1 MDLKLLADAVVIAL
15 APVLPHLITAG
26 TEAVKATGKKAGE
39 ETFELGRK
47 AWKRLRKPVEESP
60 RALGAAEEVAEA
72 PDDDDARGGLRRQLL
87 KLLEADPDLAAEL
100 AKLLDSAGPSV
111 SFQAYSQGWGANAQ
125 GPGAV
130 AAGAG
135 GQAAG
140 RDIHNIHN
148 TYIQPAP
155 GAGAATLRAAYLH
168 RLVSQTE
175 ALALSGIDPA
185 LANDREARLRLD
197 AVYTALLTTSTGEKP
212 SKRPSL
218 EAIEGH
224 RRPLSALALLDRHS
238 RLVLLGDPGSG
249 KSTFVNFVALC
260 LAGEALDREDVNLE
274 VLRSPLP
281 EDEKQ
286 HRLQPWRHKA
296 LLPVRIVLR
305 DFAAT
310 GLPEPGEEATARHLW
325 DFLESDLQACGL
337 GEYLPHLKEEL
348 LTKGGLVLFDGLDEV
363 PEAET
368 RRLQIRQAV
377 ESFCQSLGNCRVLM
391 TSRTYAYRNQEW
403 KLPGFAEGELAPFSD
418 GQIRR
423 FISRWYDQMA
433 VLGRLPQEDAQGRAA
448 LLERAVFT
456 GDRLLE
462 LARRPLLLTLMASL
476 HSWRGGSLP
485 ERREE
490 LYANAVDLLLD
501 AWERQRVRFDAR
513 GVPVLPQPSLS
524 EFLNVGR
531 EKVRAV
537 LEELACECHGSQPGT
552 TGTADLDEGRLVTS
566 LLRLNPEARLGL
578 LVEYLRDRAGLLEP
592 RGVGVYTFPHRT
604 FQEYL
609 AACHLTGERW
619 WPDQVAKLARSDPE
633 RWREVVLLAGA
644 KAARGAVPSVWQL
657 AEALCWLEPDAPD
670 SSLADAWGAH
680 FAGQVVVESADLSQI
695 SPANRPKLE
704 RLQRWLVHLLA
715 DSRFPAAERAR
726 AGRTLARLGD
736 SRFDP
741 DRWFLP
747 GDPLLGFVEVAAGP
761 FLMGS
766 LEEDIDAVDSE
777 HPRHEVHLPAFYM
790 ARYPVTVQQFSA
802 FLSDSS
808 YDLPQSWKGSSN
820 RPVVG
825 VTWFDALA
833 YCRWLGEKLKGEAAE
848 RLDRGAKETDFWD
861 GLASGRLVVA
871 LPSEA
876 EWEKAARGTDGR
888 KYPWGDHPDPDR
900 ANVSESGVGETS
912 AVGCFSRGASCW
924 GCEDMS
930 GNVFEWTASE
940 YRKYPYLETDR
951 RESREEDSQVLR
963 VLRGGSCFFVSR
975 RARCA
980 YRSWDDP
987 ANRHDDV
994 GFRVVVLPFSSGL

>member
-1 MDLKLLADAVVIAL
+1 MTDPDSASEV
-15 APVLPHLITAG
+15 
-26 TEAVKATGKKAGE
+26 E
-39 ETFELGRK
+39 
-47 AWKRLRKPVEESP
+47 RLR
-60 RALGAAEEVAEA
+60 AEVAA
-72 PDDDDARGGLRRQLL
+72 LKAQLQGSGAIAQSGG
-87 KLLEADPDLAAEL
+87 
-100 AKLLDSAGPSV
+100 
-111 SFQAYSQGWGANAQ
+111 
-125 GPGAV
+125 V

-140 RDIHNIHN
+140 GDII
-148 TYIQPAP
+148 TSYLQPGP
-155 GAGAATLRAAYLH
+155 GAGAATLRSAYLH

-197 AVYTALLTTSTGEKP
+197 AVYTALLTTSIDEKL
-212 SKRPSL
+212 STKLSITATADRP
-218 EAIEGH
+218 
-224 RRPLSALALLDRHS
+224 RPLSALALLDRYP

-260 LAGEALDREDVNLE
+260 LAGEALGQKDVNLKL
-274 VLRSPLP
+274 LRSPLP
-281 EDEKQ
+281 EEEEDRYRQQENRRPQ
-286 HRLQPWRHKA
+286 LQPWRHEA

-310 GLPEPGEEATARHLW
+310 GLPEPGEEATAQHLW
-325 DFLESDLQACGL
+325 TFLERDLHAGGL
-337 GEYLPHLKEEL
+337 GEFLPHLKEEL

-363 PEAET
+363 AEAET

-377 ESFCQSLGNCRVLM
+377 ESFCQGLGKCRVLM

-403 KLPGFAEGELAPFSD
+403 KLPGFAEGELAPFSP

-423 FISRWYDQMA
+423 FISRWYDQMV
-433 VLGRLPQEDAQGRAA
+433 VLGRLLQEDAQGRAI

-456 GDRLLE
+456 GDRLLG

-476 HSWRGGSLP
+476 HAWRGGSLP

-501 AWERQRVRFDAR
+501 AWEKQRVRFDAR
-513 GVPVLPQPSLS
+513 GEPVLPQPSLS

-531 EKVRAV
+531 EKVRAA
-537 LEELACECHGSQPGT
+537 LEELACECHGIQSGT
-552 TGTADLDEGRLVTS
+552 TGTADLDERHLVGN
-566 LLRLNPEARLGL
+566 LLRLNPEAKLGL

-592 RGVGVYTFPHRT
+592 RDFGVYTFPHRT

-619 WPDQVAKLARSDPE
+619 WPDRVAELARSDPE

-657 AEALCWLEPDAPD
+657 AEALCWREPDAPE
-670 SSLADAWGAH
+670 SSLDDAWGAH
-680 FAGQVVVESADLSQI
+680 FGAQAVVESADLSQV

-704 RLQRWLVHLLA
+704 RLRRWLVRLLD
-715 DSRFPAAERAR
+715 DSRFPAPERAL

-736 SRFDP
+736 PRFDP

-747 GDPLLGFVEVAAGP
+747 RDPLLGFVEIPAGP

-766 LEEDIDAVDSE
+766 AEGDPQAFDNE
-777 HPRHEVHLPAFYM
+777 HPQHEVHLPAFYM

-802 FLSDSS
+802 FVADSS
-808 YDLPQSWKGSSN
+808 YELPQDLQGFSN
-820 RPVVG
+820 YPVVG

-848 RLDRGAKETDFWD
+848 RLGEGAEPRELWE
-861 GLASGRLVVA
+861 GLASGRLLVT

-876 EWEKAARGTDGR
+876 EWQKAARWTDGR
-888 KYPWGDHPDPDR
+888 KFPWGDHDDPDL
-900 ANVSESGVGETS
+900 ANFRESGVGEVS
-912 AVGCFSRGASCW
+912 AVGCFSRGASRW
-924 GCEDMS
+924 GCEEMS
-930 GNVFEWTASE
+930 GKVLEWTASG
-940 YRKYPYLETDR
+940 YRKYPYLEADR
-951 RESREEDSQVLR
+951 RENREESSQALR
-963 VLRGGSCFFVSR
+963 VLRGGSCFDSFGV
-975 RARCA
+975 ARCA
-980 YRSWDDP
+980 FRGRYDP
-987 ANRHDDV
+987 VIRHGLI